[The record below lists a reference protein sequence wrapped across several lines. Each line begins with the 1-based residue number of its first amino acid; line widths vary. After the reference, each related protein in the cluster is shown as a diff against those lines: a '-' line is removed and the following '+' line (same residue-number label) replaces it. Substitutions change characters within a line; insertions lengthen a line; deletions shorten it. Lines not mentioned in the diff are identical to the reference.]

1 MARADRDGDEDY
13 VKPMRRGT
21 GGSGLR
27 LKACAPIN
35 LDQQLEQTVRQRDPV
50 TLLYRD
56 YIISI

>member
-1 MARADRDGDEDY
+1 
-13 VKPMRRGT
+13 MRRGT